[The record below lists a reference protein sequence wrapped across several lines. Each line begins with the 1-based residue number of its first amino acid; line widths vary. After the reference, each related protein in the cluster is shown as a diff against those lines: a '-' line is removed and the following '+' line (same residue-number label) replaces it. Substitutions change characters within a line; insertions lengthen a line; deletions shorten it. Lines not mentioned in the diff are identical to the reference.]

1 MNDKFQ
7 GKTDEIVGSAKK
19 NVGEAIGNDDLAN
32 EGRLQEAKGRARKLF
47 GDIREKIE
55 GAVDAA
61 KNVVDRAGEK

>member
-61 KNVVDRAGEK
+61 KNVVDRAGDK